1 MRDRSARQPALVIH
15 VFLRP
20 EPPTAGTASPSPSP
34 AEQYLRDLLATCA
47 AVGMTETIPPFPALT
62 GITGLPSAPAS
73 EPARISA
80 AAASASG
87 PYADQAVLWTRR
99 GIIGLSVALSARAGA
114 DRSWGAQWARWSA
127 WAPAAPA
134 PEGVLETVVV
144 ARGLGSL
151 ARRPDAVVEA
161 RVRRL
166 SGSCGALSG
175 PPGPWSRITG
185 DRLLWQIRTPTADT
199 RRRTLVVLAA
209 TDEPTVDAWLWHT
222 GGPEPAPL
230 TLHLLQAALVR
241 RQLRLLDREQ
251 NAYEKLDRT
260 ASEAADQLGG
270 LHARA
275 LTDPA
280 PLTGRMALR
289 AEEELERLR
298 VAAHTLAGKRSD
310 LRTTRRAA
318 QALTQNMREAVPPGD
333 DVPGSVL
340 HTDRREAEWLAARA
354 DDDAEYLSVTLERV
368 ETVLALGGRF
378 VEERARAQRQH
389 AVTAQTALV
398 GGLLAFLAGIQ
409 SLSYEVPLPG
419 PFDAPVICALSLLVV
434 VLPTGG
440 LRLVR
445 GGRED
450 TTPVLFDLLGLG
462 ALGGGLGWLA
472 ATALWWTRHEQAAPP
487 SWSWGAAALGAV
499 LSALFGRWRMR

>member
-15 VFLRP
+15 VFLRS
-20 EPPTAGTASPSPSP
+20 EPPGAGSASPPP
-34 AEQYLRDLLATCA
+34 AEQYLRALLATCSA
-47 AVGMTETIPPFPALT
+47 IGITETIPPFPALM
-62 GITGLPSAPAS
+62 GITGLPSAPTA

-80 AAASASG
+80 AAASTPGSYG
-87 PYADQAVLWTRR
+87 DQAVLWTRR
-99 GIIGLSVALSARAGA
+99 GIIGLSVVLSARAGA

-151 ARRPDAVVEA
+151 VRRPDSVVEA
-161 RVRRL
+161 RVRGM
-166 SGSCGALSG
+166 SGNCGALSG
-175 PPGPWSRITG
+175 PPGPWSRISG
-185 DRLLWQIRTPTADT
+185 DRLLWQIHTPTADH

-222 GGPEPAPL
+222 GGPEPARL
-230 TLHLLQAALVR
+230 TLHLVQAALVR

-251 NAYEKLDRT
+251 EAYEELDRT
-260 ASEAADQLGG
+260 ASEAADQLGD
-270 LHARA
+270 LHAQA
-275 LTDPA
+275 LADPA

-289 AEEELERLR
+289 AEEDLEKLR
-298 VAAHTLAGKRSD
+298 VAAHTLAAKRSD
-310 LRTTRRAA
+310 LRTTHRAA
-318 QALTQNMREAVPPGD
+318 LGLAENMRQAVPPGD

-340 HTDRREAEWLAARA
+340 YTDRQEADWLAARA
-354 DDDAEYLSVTLERV
+354 DDAAEYLSVTLERV
-368 ETVLALGGRF
+368 DTVLALGGRF

-398 GGLLAFLAGIQ
+398 GGLLALLAGVQ
-409 SLSYEVPLPG
+409 SLTYEVPLPG

-445 GGRED
+445 SDRQD

-462 ALGGGLGWLA
+462 ALGCALGWLV
-472 ATALWWTRHEQAAPP
+472 ATALWWTWQEQAAPP
-487 SWSWGAAALGAV
+487 SWSSGAAALGAV
-499 LSALFGRWRMR
+499 LSSLLGRWRMR